1 MKLVR
6 ILAALSLGAC
16 ATQDATSPAPLNDV
30 ALDRGGIGAGAVGAV
45 YTQTNDA
52 TANAIRVFA
61 RASDGTLTFVAD
73 YPTGGQGN
81 GALGLGSQG
90 AVIIAEERFLL
101 AVNAGSNQLSSFRIG
116 SSGLTLVETISSGG
130 TMPVSVAAFG
140 RLVYVLNAGGTDNVT
155 GFLLDNTGDLTAIAG
170 STRPLST
177 TGTAAAQVGFHPR
190 GRQLV
195 VTEKATNKID
205 VYVVNRNGTLTGPTL
220 HASNGATPF
229 GFEFS
234 QRGQLVVSE
243 AFGGAPNGSATSSYA
258 LTGEGA
264 LVTLSKSVPTTET
277 AACWVVISTNQSF
290 AYVTN
295 TGSNTI
301 TGYRLAPNG
310 TLTRLSDNGVTA
322 TTQTGPIDADFSKDG
337 QFLYTLD
344 RGSGAI
350 SIFRFNANGSLTP
363 IGTQT
368 GVPTTAY
375 GLIAR

>member
-6 ILAALSLGAC
+6 MLAALGLGAC
-16 ATQDATSPAPLNDV
+16 VTQDATSPALSEDA
-30 ALDRGGIGAGAVGAV
+30 ALDRGGIGASAVGAV

-52 TANAIRVFA
+52 TANAVRAFA

-81 GALGLGSQG
+81 GAPGLGSQG

-101 AVNAGSNQLSSFRIG
+101 AVNAGSNQVSSFRIG
-116 SSGLTLVETISSGG
+116 ASGLTLVETIPSGG
-130 TMPVSVAAFG
+130 TMPVSVASFG
-140 RLVYVLNAGGTDNVT
+140 RLVYVLNAGGTGNVT
-155 GFLLDNTGDLTAIAG
+155 GFLLDNTGDLTPIAG
-170 STRPLST
+170 STRPLSA
-177 TGTAAAQVGFHPR
+177 TGTEPAQVGFHPR
-190 GRQLV
+190 GRRLV

-205 VYVVNRNGTLTGPTL
+205 VYVVNPDRTLTGPTV
-220 HASNGATPF
+220 HPSNGATPF

-234 QRGQLVVSE
+234 QRGYLVVSE
-243 AFGGAPNGSATSSYA
+243 AFGGAPDASATSSYA
-258 LTGEGA
+258 LGDDG
-264 LVTLSKSVPTTET
+264 LITLSKSVPTLET
-277 AACWVVISTNQSF
+277 AACWVVITSDQRY

-310 TLTRLSDNGVTA
+310 TLTRLNDNGITA
-322 TTQTGPIDADFSKDG
+322 TTQIGPIDAAFSRNS

-344 RGSGAI
+344 RGSSAI
-350 SIFRFNANGSLTP
+350 SIFSVNANGSLTKV
-363 IGTQT
+363 GTQA
-368 GVPTTAY
+368 GLPTTSF

>member
-6 ILAALSLGAC
+6 MLAALGLGAC
-16 ATQDATSPAPLNDV
+16 VTQDATSPALPEAA
-30 ALDRGGIGAGAVGAV
+30 ALDRGGIGASAVGAV
-45 YTQTNDA
+45 YTQTNDV
-52 TANAIRVFA
+52 TANAVRAFA

-81 GALGLGSQG
+81 GAPGLGSQG
-90 AVIIAEERFLL
+90 AVIIAEERFVL
-101 AVNAGSNQLSSFRIG
+101 AVNAGSNQVSSFRIG
-116 SSGLTLVETISSGG
+116 ANGLTLVETIPSGG

-155 GFLLDNTGDLTAIAG
+155 GFVLDNTGDLTPIAG
-170 STRPLST
+170 STRPLSA
-177 TGTAAAQVGFHPR
+177 TGTAPAQVGFHPR
-190 GRQLV
+190 GRRLV

-205 VYVVNRNGTLTGPTL
+205 VYVVNQSGTLTGPTV

-234 QRGQLVVSE
+234 QRGYLVVSE
-243 AFGGAPNGSATSSYA
+243 AFGGMPNASATSSYA
-258 LTGEGA
+258 LGDDG
-264 LVTLSKSVPTTET
+264 LITLSKSVPTTET
-277 AACWVVISTNQSF
+277 AACWVVITSDQRF

-310 TLTRLSDNGVTA
+310 KLTRLNDNGITA
-322 TTQTGPIDADFSKDG
+322 TTQTAPIDAALSRNS

-344 RGSGAI
+344 RASAAI
-350 SIFRFNANGSLTP
+350 SIFSVNANGSLTKV
-363 IGTQT
+363 GTQT
-368 GVPTTAY
+368 GLPSTAF
-375 GLIAR
+375 GLVAR